1 MTGSGRGSCMHAAS
15 LCGPCSR
22 GALAWPCRSKHVV
35 TTPRCSAIGALP
47 LFALY
52 HHVAQSQILL
62 RSAPDGSGT
71 RDTAASCQLRAA
83 TQHFRRIQLRRRKEQ
98 RRPTDCVD
106 TLESLSLILCL
117 PVRARSSRSSCA
129 VCIVPYAQVEKVIGQ
144 METSRC
150 SATIVF

>member
-1 MTGSGRGSCMHAAS
+1 MQPGGLSVAMPLQTRCDHAAL
-15 LCGPCSR
+15 LCLG
-22 GALAWPCRSKHVV
+22 
-35 TTPRCSAIGALP
+35 AIGALP

-62 RSAPDGSGT
+62 RSAPDGTGT

-106 TLESLSLILCL
+106 ILESLSLILCL
-117 PVRARSSRSSCA
+117 PVRARLSRSSCA
-129 VCIVPYAQVEKVIGQ
+129 FCIVPSQVPALQYAQVEKVIGQ